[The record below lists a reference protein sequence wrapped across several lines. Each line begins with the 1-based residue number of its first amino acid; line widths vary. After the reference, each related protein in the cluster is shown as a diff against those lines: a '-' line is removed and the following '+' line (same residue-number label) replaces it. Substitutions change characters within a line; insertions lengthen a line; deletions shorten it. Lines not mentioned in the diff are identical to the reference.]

1 MIAAVEL
8 SCGVVAVGHKHRAH
22 GQAVFRAQQEHA
34 APKSRGIAPGLF
46 YGMFALLAGTNVAA
60 IVALLMAPDIAALVG
75 NQTDTTISAYED
87 RIAQLRVEVDRLHS
101 RQYAQTGDINL
112 QLQELSQQQELLLE
126 QHQLVRQLAFKASE
140 LGLDPVVSPGEVA
153 DAPTAIAP
161 ASEDLAEIGTSMT
174 TMMVESRDAI
184 AALAKSADQ
193 GTTAILSALKDIGIQ
208 PKLPD
213 GLDNAIGG
221 PFLPERA
228 GDAESIVDD
237 ANAVFLSLARFEAA
251 RGAIDIAPIHLPLS
265 SVDRVSS
272 TYGNRRDP
280 FSGGRAFHAG
290 IDYPK
295 PAGTLV
301 LSAGYGKVTFAGER
315 SGYGKLVEITH
326 GKGLVT
332 RYGHLSTYLV
342 KKGQVVDTGTP
353 IAKVGSTGR
362 STGPHLHFEVRR
374 DDVAV
379 DPARYLAIGKRL
391 ARFLA
396 G

>member
-1 MIAAVEL
+1 M
-8 SCGVVAVGHKHRAH
+8 GHKHRAH

-126 QHQLVRQLAFKASE
+126 QHQLVRQLASKASE

-326 GKGLVT
+326 GNGLVT

>member
-1 MIAAVEL
+1 MGQKL
-8 SCGVVAVGHKHRAH
+8 RSHGH
-22 GQAVFRAQQEHA
+22 AVFRAPKEQK
-34 APKSRGIAPGLF
+34 APRRHGIAPGLF
-46 YGMFALLAGTNVAA
+46 YGMFAMLAGTNVAA
-60 IVALLMAPDIAALVG
+60 LVALLMAPDIAALVG
-75 NQTDTTISAYED
+75 GQTDTTISAYED

-101 RQYAQTGDINL
+101 RQYAQAGDINL

-126 QHQLVRQLAFKASE
+126 QHQLVRQLASKASE
-140 LGLDPVVSPGEVA
+140 LGLDPVEPSGDIAATPA
-153 DAPTAIAP
+153 AIQP
-161 ASEDLAEIGTSMT
+161 EPDTGDLAELGSSMT
-174 TMMVESRDAI
+174 SMMVESRQAI
-184 AALAKSADQ
+184 AALAESADQ
-193 GTTAILSALKDIGIQ
+193 STTAILSALGDIGIR
-208 PKLPD
+208 PKLPEALND
-213 GLDNAIGG
+213 AVGG
-221 PFLPERA
+221 PYLPERT
-228 GDAESIVDD
+228 GEPDSIVDD

-251 RGAIDIAPIHLPLS
+251 RGAIDVAPVHLPLS
-265 SVDRVSS
+265 SVDRMSS
-272 TYGNRRDP
+272 TFGNRRDP

-315 SGYGKLVEITH
+315 SGYGKLVEIAH
-326 GKGLVT
+326 GNGLVT
-332 RYGHLSTYLV
+332 RYGHLSAYLV
-342 KKGQVVDTGTP
+342 KKGQVVETGMP
-353 IAKVGSTGR
+353 IGKVGSTGR

>member
-1 MIAAVEL
+1 M
-8 SCGVVAVGHKHRAH
+8 SHKHRAH
-22 GQAVFRAQQEHA
+22 GKAVFRAQREPS
-34 APKSRGIAPGLF
+34 APISPGIAPRLF

-60 IVALLMAPDIAALVG
+60 LVALLMAPDIAALIG
-75 NQTDTTISAYED
+75 GQTDTTVSAYED

-101 RQYAQTGDINL
+101 RQYAQAGDINL

-126 QHQLVRQLAFKASE
+126 QHQLVKQLASKASE
-140 LGLDPVVSPGEVA
+140 LGLEPVVQPGEVA
-153 DAPTAIAP
+153 LAPTATEP
-161 ASEDLAEIGTSMT
+161 ASGDLAELGTSMT
-174 TMMVESRDAI
+174 TMMVESRNAI
-184 AALAKSADQ
+184 ASLAQSADQ
-193 GTTAILSALKDIGIQ
+193 GTSAILSALKDIGIS
-208 PKLPD
+208 PKLPE
-213 GLDNAIGG
+213 GLNDAVGG
-221 PFLPERA
+221 PYLPERI

-251 RGAIDIAPIHLPLS
+251 RGAIDVAPVHLPLDQ
-265 SVDRVSS
+265 VDRVSS

-326 GKGLVT
+326 GNGLVT
-332 RYGHLSTYLV
+332 RYGHLSAYLV
-342 KKGQVVDTGTP
+342 KKGQVVSTGMP

-379 DPARYLAIGKRL
+379 DPARFLAIGKRL
-391 ARFLA
+391 SRFLA

>member
-1 MIAAVEL
+1 M
-8 SCGVVAVGHKHRAH
+8 GQKHRSH
-22 GQAVFRAQQEHA
+22 GHAVFRARPEHE
-34 APKSRGIAPGLF
+34 APKRHGIAPGLF

-60 IVALLMAPDIAALVG
+60 VVALLMAPDIAALVG
-75 NQTDTTISAYED
+75 GQTDTTISAYED

-101 RQYAQTGDINL
+101 RQYAQAGDINL

-126 QHQLVRQLAFKASE
+126 QHQLVKQLASKASE
-140 LGLDPVVSPGEVA
+140 LGLEPVVPAGEVA
-153 DAPTAIAP
+153 AAAP
-161 ASEDLAEIGTSMT
+161 AAAPGSSDLAEIGTSMT
-174 TMMVESRDAI
+174 NMMIESREAI
-184 AALAKSADQ
+184 GALAQSADQ
-193 GTTAILSALKDIGIQ
+193 GTTAILSALKDIGIR

-213 GLDNAIGG
+213 GLNEAVGG
-221 PFLPERA
+221 PFLPESTE
-228 GDAESIVDD
+228 DAESIVDD

-251 RGAIDIAPIHLPLS
+251 RGAIDVAPVHLPLS
-265 SVDRVSS
+265 SIDRVSS
-272 TYGNRRDP
+272 TYGNRSDP

-295 PAGTLV
+295 PSGTLV

-326 GKGLVT
+326 GNGLVT
-332 RYGHLSTYLV
+332 RYGHLSAYLV
-342 KKGQVVDTGTP
+342 KKGQVVDTGMP

>member
-1 MIAAVEL
+1 M
-8 SCGVVAVGHKHRAH
+8 GHKHRAH
-22 GQAVFRAQQEHA
+22 GQAVFRAQHERA
-34 APKSRGIAPGLF
+34 APSSRGIAPSLF

-60 IVALLMAPDIAALVG
+60 VVALLMAPDIAALVG
-75 NQTDTTISAYED
+75 GQTDTTISAYED

-101 RQYAQTGDINL
+101 RQYAQAGDINL

-126 QHQLVRQLAFKASE
+126 QHQLVKQLASKASE
-140 LGLDPVVSPGEVA
+140 LGLEPVVQPGEVA
-153 DAPTAIAP
+153 ATRTVAEPGSD
-161 ASEDLAEIGTSMT
+161 DLAELGTSMAN
-174 TMMVESRDAI
+174 MMVESRDAI
-184 AALAKSADQ
+184 VSLAQSADQ
-193 GTTAILSALKDIGIQ
+193 GTTAILSALQDIGIR
-208 PKLPD
+208 PKLPE
-213 GLDNAIGG
+213 GLNDAVGG
-221 PFLPERA
+221 PYLPERI

-251 RGAIDIAPIHLPLS
+251 RGAIDVAPVHQPLGS
-265 SVDRVSS
+265 LDRISS

-301 LSAGYGKVTFAGER
+301 LSAGYGKVSFAGER

-326 GKGLVT
+326 GNGLVT
-332 RYGHLSTYLV
+332 RYGHLSAYLV
-342 KKGQVVDTGTP
+342 KKGQVVDTGMP

>member
-1 MIAAVEL
+1 M
-8 SCGVVAVGHKHRAH
+8 SHKHRAH
-22 GQAVFRAQQEHA
+22 GKAVFRAQHEPA
-34 APKSRGIAPGLF
+34 APSSPGIAPRLF
-46 YGMFALLAGTNVAA
+46 YGMFALLAGTNIAA
-60 IVALLMAPDIAALVG
+60 LVALLMAPDIAALIG
-75 NQTDTTISAYED
+75 GQTDTTVSAYED

-101 RQYAQTGDINL
+101 RQYAQAGDINL

-126 QHQLVRQLAFKASE
+126 QHQLVKQLASKASE
-140 LGLDPVVSPGEVA
+140 LGLEPVVQPGEVA
-153 DAPTAIAP
+153 LAPTVTEP
-161 ASEDLAEIGTSMT
+161 ASSDLAELGSSMT
-174 TMMVESRDAI
+174 TMMVESRNAI
-184 AALAKSADQ
+184 ASLAQSADQ
-193 GTTAILSALKDIGIQ
+193 GTSAILSALKDIGIS
-208 PKLPD
+208 PKLPE
-213 GLDNAIGG
+213 GLNDAVGG
-221 PFLPERA
+221 PYLPERI

-251 RGAIDIAPIHLPLS
+251 RGAIDVAPVHLPLDE
-265 SVDRVSS
+265 VDRVSS

-326 GKGLVT
+326 GNGLVT
-332 RYGHLSTYLV
+332 RYGHLSAYLV
-342 KKGQVVDTGTP
+342 KKGQVVSTGMP

-379 DPARYLAIGKRL
+379 DPARFLAIGKRL
-391 ARFLA
+391 SRFLA

>member
-1 MIAAVEL
+1 M
-8 SCGVVAVGHKHRAH
+8 AVGHKHRAH
-22 GQAVFRAQQEHA
+22 GQAVFRAQQEHK
-34 APKSRGIAPGLF
+34 APRSHGIAPGLF
-46 YGMFALLAGTNVAA
+46 YGMFAVLAGTNVAA
-60 IVALLMAPDIAALVG
+60 LVALLMAPDIAALVG
-75 NQTDTTISAYED
+75 GQTNTTISAYED

-101 RQYAQTGDINL
+101 RQYAQAGDINL
-112 QLQELSQQQELLLE
+112 QLQELSQQQEVLLE
-126 QHQLVRQLAFKASE
+126 QHQLVKQLASKADE
-140 LGLDPVVSPGEVA
+140 LGLQPVVQPGEVA
-153 DAPTAIAP
+153 AAP
-161 ASEDLAEIGTSMT
+161 AAPNPGAGDLADLGTSMT
-174 TMMVESRDAI
+174 TMMDESRQAI
-184 AALAKSADQ
+184 AALAQSADA
-193 GTTAILSALKDIGIQ
+193 GTTAILSALGDIGIK
-208 PKLPD
+208 PKLPE
-213 GLDNAIGG
+213 GLNDAVGG
-221 PFLPERA
+221 PYLPERV
-228 GDAESIVDD
+228 GEAESIVDD

-251 RGAIDIAPIHLPLS
+251 RGAIDVAPVHLPLD

-326 GKGLVT
+326 GNGLVT
-332 RYGHLSTYLV
+332 RYGHLSAYLV
-342 KKGQVVDTGTP
+342 KLGQVVDTGMP

-391 ARFLA
+391 AHFLA

>member
-1 MIAAVEL
+1 M
-8 SCGVVAVGHKHRAH
+8 GQKHRSH
-22 GQAVFRAQQEHA
+22 GQAVFRAHQEQK
-34 APKSRGIAPGLF
+34 APKRHGIAPGLF
-46 YGMFALLAGTNVAA
+46 YGMFAVLAGTNVAA
-60 IVALLMAPDIAALVG
+60 VVALLMAPDIAALVG
-75 NQTDTTISAYED
+75 GHTDTTISAYED

-101 RQYAQTGDINL
+101 RQYAQAGDINL
-112 QLQELSQQQELLLE
+112 QLQELTQQQELLLE
-126 QHQLVRQLAFKASE
+126 QHQLVKQLAAKASE
-140 LGLDPVVSPGEVA
+140 LGLEPVVSPGDVA
-153 DAPTAIAP
+153 AAP
-161 ASEDLAEIGTSMT
+161 AAAGAQAGDLAEIGTSMT
-174 TMMVESRDAI
+174 NMMVESREAI
-184 AALAKSADQ
+184 AALAQSADQ
-193 GTTAILSALKDIGIQ
+193 GTAAILGALKDIGIR

-213 GLDNAIGG
+213 GLSDAVGG
-221 PFLPERA
+221 PYLPERA
-228 GDAESIVDD
+228 NDAESIVDD

-251 RGAIDIAPIHLPLS
+251 RGAIDVAPVHLPLS
-265 SVDRVSS
+265 SIERVSS

-326 GKGLVT
+326 GNGLVT
-332 RYGHLSTYLV
+332 RYGHLSAYLV
-342 KKGQVVDTGTP
+342 KKGQVVDTGMP

-396 G
+396 S

>member
-1 MIAAVEL
+1 
-8 SCGVVAVGHKHRAH
+8 VGQKLRSQGH
-22 GQAVFRAQQEHA
+22 AVFRARPEHK
-34 APKSRGIAPGLF
+34 APKRHGIAPGLF
-46 YGMFALLAGTNVAA
+46 YGMFAVLAGTNVAA
-60 IVALLMAPDIAALVG
+60 LVALLMAPDIAALVG
-75 NQTDTTISAYED
+75 GQTDTTISAYED

-101 RQYAQTGDINL
+101 RQYAQAGDINL

-126 QHQLVRQLAFKASE
+126 QHQLVKQLASKASE
-140 LGLDPVVSPGEVA
+140 LGLEPVEPSGDIAATPA
-153 DAPTAIAP
+153 AIAP
-161 ASEDLAEIGTSMT
+161 GTGRGDLAELGTSMT
-174 TMMVESRDAI
+174 NMMVESREAI
-184 AALAKSADQ
+184 AALAQSADQ
-193 GTTAILSALKDIGIQ
+193 GTSAILSALGDIGIR
-208 PKLPD
+208 PKLPEALND
-213 GLDNAIGG
+213 AVGG
-221 PFLPERA
+221 PYAPERA
-228 GDAESIVDD
+228 GEPESIVDD

-251 RGAIDIAPIHLPLS
+251 RGAIDVAPVHLPLS
-265 SVDRVSS
+265 GVDRVSS
-272 TYGNRRDP
+272 TFGNRRDP

-295 PAGTLV
+295 PSGTLV
-301 LSAGYGKVTFAGER
+301 LSAGYGKVTFTGER

-326 GKGLVT
+326 GNGLVT
-332 RYGHLSTYLV
+332 RYGHLSAFLV
-342 KKGQVVDTGTP
+342 KKGQVVETGMP

>member
-1 MIAAVEL
+1 M
-8 SCGVVAVGHKHRAH
+8 GHKHRAH
-22 GQAVFRAQQEHA
+22 GQAVFRAPQEHA
-34 APKSRGIAPGLF
+34 APKPRGVTAGLF
-46 YGMFALLAGTNVAA
+46 YGMFAILAGTNVAA
-60 IVALLMAPDIAALVG
+60 LVALLMAPDIAALIG
-75 NQTDTTISAYED
+75 GQNDTTISAYED

-101 RQYAQTGDINL
+101 RQYAQAGDINL

-126 QHQLVRQLAFKASE
+126 QHQLVKQLASKATA
-140 LGLDPVVSPGEVA
+140 LGLEQAIGTGDVAAAPDATDPGT
-153 DAPTAIAP
+153 D
-161 ASEDLAEIGTSMT
+161 DLASLGTSMT
-174 TMMVESRDAI
+174 TMMDESRVAI
-184 AALAKSADQ
+184 AALAHSADQ
-193 GTTAILSALKDIGIQ
+193 GTAAILSALKDIGIR
-208 PKLPD
+208 PKLPE
-213 GLDNAIGG
+213 GLNDAVGG
-221 PFLPERA
+221 PYLPERI
-228 GDAESIVDD
+228 GETESIVDD

-251 RGAIDIAPIHLPLS
+251 RGAIDVAPVHLPLD
-265 SVDRVSS
+265 SVDRISS

-295 PAGTLV
+295 PAGTQV
-301 LSAGYGKVTFAGER
+301 LSAGYGKVSFVGER

-326 GKGLVT
+326 GNGLVT
-332 RYGHLSTYLV
+332 RYGHLSAYLV
-342 KKGQVVDTGTP
+342 KKGQIVGTGTP

-391 ARFLA
+391 AHFLA